1 MDPTTVTLEEALA
14 LLSLPRVVG
23 ESDGEPITAQNGRYG
38 PYLKKGNDSRS
49 LENEA
54 QIFAVTLPEA
64 EAIFAQPKR
73 RGGRT
78 KPPIAELGPHPDS
91 GALVRV
97 LDGRF
102 GPYVTDGTINAT
114 VPRGVEPAE
123 VTLEQAVD
131 LLREREARG
140 PAKKAAKKATKATK
154 ATKTAKKTTRRTAK
168 QPPTTTTRTIRKGT
182 SKRAVAKK
190 AVAKHT
196 PVPDDFAAPEPEA

>member
-1 MDPTTVTLEEALA
+1 
-14 LLSLPRVVG
+14 VG
-23 ESDGEPITAQNGRYG
+23 ESGGEVVTAQNGRYG

-49 LENEA
+49 LESES
-54 QIFAVTLPEA
+54 QIFSVTLPEA
-64 EAIFAQPKR
+64 EVIFAQPKR

-91 GALVRV
+91 GAPVRV

-140 PAKKAAKKATKATK
+140 PAKKAAKKTAKASK
-154 ATKTAKKTTRRTAK
+154 AAKKTTKKAAK
-168 QPPTTTTRTIRKGT
+168 KPPSTTTRTIRKGT
-182 SKRAVAKK
+182 SKRAAAQK
-190 AVAKHT
+190 AASKHT
-196 PVPDDFAAPEPEA
+196 PVPSDFAPPESTD